1 MNLIKSF
8 KSFVKEILLKKAMV
22 VCKGCGWSWK
32 LSEGGEDPYM
42 CHKCGHD
49 NTPD

>member
-8 KSFVKEILLKKAMV
+8 KSFVKEIILKKAMV
-22 VCKGCGWSWK
+22 VCKSCGWSWK
-32 LSEGGEDPYM
+32 LSEGGEDPYL